1 MEYAKY
7 YDVSKLV
14 DEMQEKEEIYSY
26 PVGDDK
32 FKGVYVCMDT
42 EDFWISRILKGYN
55 EKYEENENTYLV
67 ERNKI
72 SIYNVMDKLY
82 DQFKK
87 QLPEFKE
94 NELSYICK
102 NKVHD
107 YFRGFKTKDIIKAV
121 IILDDEDGL
130 SNWDYYETNSLEEA
144 IEIIDDGYGI
154 LKNIV

>member
-42 EDFWISRILKGYN
+42 KDFWISRILKGYN

-72 SIYNVMDKLY
+72 SKIGRAHV
-82 DQFKK
+82 
-87 QLPEFKE
+87 
-94 NELSYICK
+94 
-102 NKVHD
+102 
-107 YFRGFKTKDIIKAV
+107 
-121 IILDDEDGL
+121 
-130 SNWDYYETNSLEEA
+130 
-144 IEIIDDGYGI
+144 
-154 LKNIV
+154 